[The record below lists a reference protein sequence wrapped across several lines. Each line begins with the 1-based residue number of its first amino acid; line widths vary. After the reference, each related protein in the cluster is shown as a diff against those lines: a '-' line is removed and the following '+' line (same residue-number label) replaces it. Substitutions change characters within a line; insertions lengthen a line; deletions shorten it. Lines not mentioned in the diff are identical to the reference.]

1 MSPLLAARDLA
12 RWYGPVV
19 GLVDVS
25 LVLEPGVIGLL
36 GPNGAGKSTFLK
48 LVAGEIRPSRG
59 TIEVLGRNPFGNRA
73 HFAEAGFCPQQDA
86 LYGEMS
92 GRDFVAFLLRLS
104 GNSAREA
111 RERAGR
117 ALERVGLADAMHRP
131 TRGYSR
137 GMRQRTKIAQAIAH
151 APKLLVADEPLSGL
165 DPIARRGIV
174 DLLLELAR
182 EGTSILVSSHV
193 LHEVEEL
200 TDNVL
205 LLHRGRVLAQ
215 GQVPEIRALL
225 SRHPRKVEIRARDA
239 RALARVLLD
248 LPGVGLLRISAD
260 GTSLGVETHDLE
272 GFLAALPRT
281 AAAVRAGIQSLE
293 TPDAGLE
300 AVFEYLVS

>member
-25 LVLEPGVIGLL
+25 LVVEPGVIGLL

-59 TIEVLGRNPFGNRA
+59 TIEVFGRDPFGNRA
-73 HFAEAGFCPQQDA
+73 HFAAMGFCPQQDA

-92 GRDFVAFLLRLS
+92 GLDFVTFLLRLS
-104 GNSAREA
+104 GHPAREA
-111 RERAGR
+111 RTRAGR
-117 ALERVGLADAMHRP
+117 AMERVGLADVMHRR

-151 APKLLVADEPLSGL
+151 SPKLLVADEPLSGL

-174 DLLLELAR
+174 ELMRELAR

-200 TDNVL
+200 TQNVL

-215 GQVPEIRALL
+215 GEVPEIRALL
-225 SRHPRKVEIRARDA
+225 SRHPRKVEIRARDV
-239 RALARVLLD
+239 RALARAFLD
-248 LPGVGLLRISAD
+248 LPGVGALRISPD

-300 AVFEYLVS
+300 AVFAYLVS

>member
-1 MSPLLAARDLA
+1 MTALLAARDLA

-25 LVLEPGVIGLL
+25 LELEPGVIGLL

-59 TIEVLGRNPFGNRA
+59 TIEVLGRNPFANRA
-73 HFAEAGFCPQQDA
+73 HFAETGFVPQQDA
-86 LYGEMS
+86 LYDDMS

-104 GNSAREA
+104 GHSAREA
-111 RERAGR
+111 RDRAAQ
-117 ALERVGLADAMHRP
+117 ALERVGLADAMFRP

-151 APKLLVADEPLSGL
+151 APKLLVADEPLAGL

-174 DLLLELAR
+174 DLMLELAR
-182 EGTSILVSSHV
+182 DGTSILVSSHV

-200 TDNVL
+200 THNVL

-239 RALARVLLD
+239 RALARAVLD
-248 LPGVGLLRISAD
+248 LPGVGSLRIAAD

-272 GFLAALPRT
+272 GFLAALPKT
-281 AAAVRAGIQSLE
+281 AAATRAGIRSLE

>member
-1 MSPLLAARDLA
+1 MSSWIVARDLS
-12 RWYGPVV
+12 RWYGAVV

-25 LVLEPGVIGLL
+25 LDLEPGVVGLL

-59 TIEVLGRNPFGNRA
+59 SIEVLGRDPFANRA
-73 HFAEAGFCPQQDA
+73 HFAEMGFCPQQDA

-92 GRDFVAFLLRLS
+92 GVAFVAFLLRLS
-104 GNSAREA
+104 GYSAREA
-111 RERAGR
+111 RDRAGR
-117 ALERVGLADAMHRP
+117 AMERVGLAGAMERQ

-151 APKLLVADEPLSGL
+151 DPGFLVLDEPLTGL

-174 DLLLELAR
+174 ELLLHLAR

-200 TDNVL
+200 TRNVL

-215 GQVPEIRALL
+215 GEVSEIRALL
-225 SRHPRKVEIRARDA
+225 SRHPRKVEIRARDV
-239 RALARVLLD
+239 RALARGVLD
-248 LPGVGLLRISAD
+248 LPGVQSLRVSPD
-260 GTSLGVETHDLE
+260 GASLAVETFDFE
-272 GFLAALPRT
+272 GFLSALP
-281 AAAVRAGIQSLE
+281 AAAARARAGIRSLE

-300 AVFEYLVS
+300 AIFDYLVA

>member
-1 MSPLLAARDLA
+1 VSPLIVARDLS
-12 RWYGPVV
+12 RWYGAVV

-25 LVLEPGVIGLL
+25 LALEPGVVGLL

-59 TIEVLGRNPFGNRA
+59 SIEVLGRDPFANRA
-73 HFAEAGFCPQQDA
+73 HFAAIGFCPQQDA

-92 GRDFVAFLLRLS
+92 GLAFVAFLLRLS
-104 GNSAREA
+104 GYSARDA
-111 RERAGR
+111 RDRAAR
-117 ALERVGLADAMHRP
+117 AMERVGLADAMERE

-151 APKLLVADEPLSGL
+151 GPGFLVADEPLSGL

-174 DLLLELAR
+174 QLLLDLAR

-200 TDNVL
+200 THNVL

-215 GQVPEIRALL
+215 GEVPEIRALL
-225 SRHPRKVEIRARDA
+225 SRHPRKVEIRARDP
-239 RALARVLLD
+239 RALARGVLD
-248 LPGVGLLRISAD
+248 LPGVQSLRVSRD
-260 GTSLGVETHDLE
+260 GASLGIETFDLE
-272 GFLAALPRT
+272 GFLAALP
-281 AAAVRAGIQSLE
+281 AAAARSRAGISSLE

-300 AVFEYLVS
+300 AIFDYLVA

>member
-1 MSPLLAARDLA
+1 MSALLAARDLA

-25 LVLEPGVIGLL
+25 LELAPGVIGLL

-59 TIEVLGRNPFGNRA
+59 TIEVLGRAPFANRA
-73 HFAEAGFCPQQDA
+73 HFTETGFCPQQDA
-86 LYGEMS
+86 LYGEMC
-92 GRDFVAFLLRLS
+92 GLDFVAFLLRLA
-104 GNSAREA
+104 GNSARQA
-111 RERAGR
+111 RDRAAH
-117 ALERVGLADAMHRP
+117 ALERVGLADVMHRP

-137 GMRQRTKIAQAIAH
+137 GMRQRTKIAQSIAH
-151 APKLLVADEPLSGL
+151 APKLLIADEPLAGL
-165 DPIARRGIV
+165 DPIARRSIV
-174 DLLLELAR
+174 ELLRELAR

-200 TDNVL
+200 TNNVL

-215 GQVPEIRALL
+215 GEVPEIRALL
-225 SRHPRKVEIRARDA
+225 SRHPRKVEIRARDP
-239 RALARVLLD
+239 RALARALLD
-248 LPGVGLLRISAD
+248 LPGVSSVRIAAD

-272 GFLAALPRT
+272 GFLRALPRT